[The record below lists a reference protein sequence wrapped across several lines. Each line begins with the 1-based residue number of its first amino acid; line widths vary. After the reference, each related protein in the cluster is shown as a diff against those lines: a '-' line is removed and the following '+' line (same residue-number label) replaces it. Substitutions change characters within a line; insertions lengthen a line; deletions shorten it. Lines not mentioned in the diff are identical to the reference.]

1 MLATTM
7 AKNLIESAQFSQID
21 AIYTL
26 NLPQEVQDNTTST
39 VVLITDVNSSPDL
52 AGNNE
57 FYAYETQIQIQIFY
71 KLDLDYDPEQL
82 EIPLIQ
88 LLKDNQWSVDEIK
101 GHVVDP
107 DTNQVTATGLFSY
120 SKFL

>member
-26 NLPQEVQDNTTST
+26 NLPQEIQDNTTST

-52 AGNNE
+52 SGNNE

-82 EIPLIQ
+82 EIPLVQ
-88 LLKDNQWSVDEIK
+88 LLKANQWNVDEIK